1 MKPSLSAKLT
11 ICFLMFLAVLTAF
24 AFQGP
29 QPFSADF
36 STTSSNGNVHMNGKF
51 FFSLPK
57 MRMDIAD
64 TGQRQNAGPFG
75 GKMSMIVDGSS
86 KTAYMLM
93 TEQQMYMEFPMDQ
106 NNPMLQRMPKLQN
119 LSSDPCSVGN
129 QGDATCKKLGSE
141 TVNGRAC
148 DKWEVTDKS
157 GKKETLWIDQ
167 KLHFPVKSTDGQI
180 TSEFTNI
187 KEGAQDAA
195 LFKVPPGYRKFD
207 ASMMGGQRPH

>member
-1 MKPSLSAKLT
+1 MKPSLSAKLA
-11 ICFLMFLAVLTAF
+11 ICILMLFGVSAIA
-24 AFQGP
+24 QPGP

-36 STTSSNGNVHMNGKF
+36 STTSSNGNAHINGKF
-51 FFSLPK
+51 YFSLPK
-57 MRMDIAD
+57 MRFDMED
-64 TGQRQNAGPFG
+64 TGQRQAGPFG
-75 GKMSMIVDGSS
+75 GKMSVIMDASA
-86 KTAYMLM
+86 KMAYVLM
-93 TEQQMYMEFPMDQ
+93 HAQQMYMEMPLDQ

-129 QGDATCKKLGSE
+129 QGDATCKKLGTE

-167 KLHFPVKSTDGQI
+167 KLHFPIKSTDGQT

-187 KEGAQDAA
+187 KEGSPDAS
-195 LFKVPPGYRKFD
+195 LFTLPPGYRKFD